1 MKLHKTKFL
10 ELLKD
15 PIVTKL
21 NDDSNEL
28 ESLIK
33 DYPYFQTGRI
43 LLAKEKYAH
52 DALDVKKYIAEAAV
66 HTTDRRLLKKYIEQ
80 EIQTINEEGNYIIEK
95 ETIKGLLE
103 KQEDAPVAEAS
114 DTNALQTP
122 VTESSDSESSIN
134 EYTDAAV
141 EENLNLEKSEVTS
154 EEDQSEEDRLIKEKI
169 AKYRSALSG
178 SITDTP
184 ADPIIPA
191 KEETFLPVAE
201 TSAEESSLKKEEGVI
216 DLSTIPSQSTDQAS
230 VPTPNLMDSDQ
241 STDSEEPTSR
251 IDRLISEV
259 QQDMEDLK
267 ASKLR
272 FQAMMSKIDNEEE
285 NEKKT
290 PNQAVQPKEKKI
302 STAPKKKK
310 ANQKKVSKTTT
321 KKVRSA
327 TREKSKEAAVNQ
339 TKKSQPKQQNQK
351 IIIDEFID
359 SNPKIKTIK
368 PTDVKKPTEDLS
380 AKSTEFKPDSSSEYL
395 ASIYIEQNKINK
407 AIAIYESLSLK
418 FPEKKSYF
426 AGLIKKLK
434 TK

>member
-1 MKLHKTKFL
+1 M
-10 ELLKD
+10 E
-15 PIVTKL
+15 
-21 NDDSNEL
+21 N
-28 ESLIK
+28 
-33 DYPYFQTGRI
+33 
-43 LLAKEKYAH
+43 
-52 DALDVKKYIAEAAV
+52 
-66 HTTDRRLLKKYIEQ
+66 
-80 EIQTINEEGNYIIEK
+80 
-95 ETIKGLLE
+95 
-103 KQEDAPVAEAS
+103 QEDAPVSEAS

-122 VTESSDSESSIN
+122 GPESSDSESSIN
-134 EYTDAAV
+134 EYADAAV
-141 EENLNLEKSEVTS
+141 EENLNLEKSEVAS

-184 ADPIIPA
+184 ADPITPA

-216 DLSTIPSQSTDQAS
+216 DLSTIPSQSTDLAS
-230 VPTPNLMDSDQ
+230 VPTPDLMDSDR

-272 FQAMMSKIDNEEE
+272 FQAMVSKIDKEEE

-321 KKVRSA
+321 KKVRSC
-327 TREKSKEAAVNQ
+327 NQ
-339 TKKSQPKQQNQK
+339 RKK
-351 IIIDEFID
+351 
-359 SNPKIKTIK
+359 
-368 PTDVKKPTEDLS
+368 
-380 AKSTEFKPDSSSEYL
+380 
-395 ASIYIEQNKINK
+395 
-407 AIAIYESLSLK
+407 
-418 FPEKKSYF
+418 
-426 AGLIKKLK
+426 
-434 TK
+434 

>member
-1 MKLHKTKFL
+1 MHKTKFI

-52 DALDVKKYIAEAAV
+52 DTLDVKKYIAEAAV

-80 EIQTINEEGNYIIEK
+80 EIQTINEESNYIVEK
-95 ETIKGLLE
+95 ETTKGLLE
-103 KQEDAPVAEAS
+103 NQEDTPVYEVS

-122 VTESSDSESSIN
+122 GPESSDSESSIN
-134 EYTDAAV
+134 EYADAAV
-141 EENLNLEKSEVTS
+141 EENLNLEKSEVAS

-178 SITDTP
+178 FTTDTP
-184 ADPIIPA
+184 ADSITTA
-191 KEETFLPVAE
+191 KEETFLPIAE
-201 TSAEESSLKKEEGVI
+201 TSAEEPSLKKEEGVI
-216 DLSTIPSQSTDQAS
+216 DLNTIPSQSTDLAS
-230 VPTPNLMDSDQ
+230 IPTPDLMNIDR

-272 FQAMMSKIDNEEE
+272 FQAMVSKIDKEEK
-285 NEKKT
+285 NEKNS
-290 PNQAVQPKEKKI
+290 NQAVQPKEKKI
-302 STAPKKKK
+302 NTAPKKKK
-310 ANQKKVSKTTT
+310 ANQKKVNKTTT
-321 KKVRSA
+321 KKVSPA
-327 TREKSKEAAVNQ
+327 IKKKSKKAAVNQ
-339 TKKSQPKQQNQK
+339 IKEVQPKQQDQK

-359 SNPKIKTIK
+359 SNPKIKPIK

-380 AKSTEFKPDSSSEYL
+380 AKSTEFEPDSSSEYL
-395 ASIYIEQNKINK
+395 ASIYIEQNRINK

>member
-1 MKLHKTKFL
+1 MHKTKFI

-15 PIVTKL
+15 PVVTKL
-21 NDDSNEL
+21 NDDLNEL

-52 DALDVKKYIAEAAV
+52 DSLDVKKYITEAAV

-80 EIQTINEEGNYIIEK
+80 EIPTINEESNYIVEK
-95 ETIKGLLE
+95 ETTKGLLE
-103 KQEDAPVAEAS
+103 NQEDAPVSEAS
-114 DTNALQTP
+114 DTSALQIP
-122 VTESSDSESSIN
+122 GPESSDSESSIN
-134 EYTDAAV
+134 EYADTAV
-141 EENLNLEKSEVTS
+141 EENLNLEKSKVAS

-178 SITDTP
+178 SITDKP
-184 ADPIIPA
+184 ADSIAPA
-191 KEETFLPVAE
+191 EKETFLPIAE
-201 TSAEESSLKKEEGVI
+201 TSAEDSSLKKEEGVI
-216 DLSTIPSQSTDQAS
+216 DPNTISSQSTDPAS
-230 VPTPNLMDSDQ
+230 IPTADLMDSDR
-241 STDSEEPTSR
+241 STDLEEPTSR

-272 FQAMMSKIDNEEE
+272 FQAMVNKIDKEEK
-285 NEKKT
+285 NEKKS
-290 PNQAVQPKEKKI
+290 PNQTVQPKEKKI

-310 ANQKKVSKTTT
+310 ASQKKVNKTTT
-321 KKVRSA
+321 KKVSLA
-327 TREKSKEAAVNQ
+327 IKEKSKKAAVNQ
-339 TKKSQPKQQNQK
+339 TKKPQPKQQDQK

-359 SNPKIKTIK
+359 SNPKIKPIK
-368 PTDVKKPTEDLS
+368 PADVKNPTEDLS

>member
-1 MKLHKTKFL
+1 MKLHKTKFI

-15 PIVTKL
+15 PVVTKL
-21 NDDSNEL
+21 NDDLNEL

-52 DALDVKKYIAEAAV
+52 DTLDVKKYIAEAAV

-80 EIQTINEEGNYIIEK
+80 EIPTINEESNYIAEK
-95 ETIKGLLE
+95 GTTEELLE
-103 KQEDAPVAEAS
+103 NREDAPVSEAS
-114 DTNALQTP
+114 YTNALQTP
-122 VTESSDSESSIN
+122 GPESSDSESSIN
-134 EYTDAAV
+134 EYADTAV
-141 EENLNLEKSEVTS
+141 EKNLNLEKSKVAS

-184 ADPIIPA
+184 ADPSTPA
-191 KEETFLPVAE
+191 KEETFGPVAE
-201 TSAEESSLKKEEGVI
+201 TSVEESSLKKEEGVI
-216 DLSTIPSQSTDQAS
+216 DLNAIPSQSTDLAS
-230 VPTPNLMDSDQ
+230 IPTPDLMDSDR

-272 FQAMMSKIDNEEE
+272 FQAMVSKIDKEEK
-285 NEKKT
+285 NEKK
-290 PNQAVQPKEKKI
+290 PANQAVRPKEKKI

-310 ANQKKVSKTTT
+310 ANQKKANKTTT
-321 KKVRSA
+321 KKVSPA
-327 TREKSKEAAVNQ
+327 IKEKSKKAAVNQ
-339 TKKSQPKQQNQK
+339 TKKPQPKQQDQK

-359 SNPKIKTIK
+359 INPKIKPIK
-368 PTDVKKPTEDLS
+368 PTDVKKSTEDLS
-380 AKSTEFKPDSSSEYL
+380 AKSTEFEPDSSSEYL

>member
-1 MKLHKTKFL
+1 MHKTKFI

-21 NDDSNEL
+21 NGDLNEL

-52 DALDVKKYIAEAAV
+52 DTLDVKKYIAEAAV

-80 EIQTINEEGNYIIEK
+80 EIQTINEESNYIVEK
-95 ETIKGLLE
+95 ETTKGLLE
-103 KQEDAPVAEAS
+103 NQEGAPVSEVS

-122 VTESSDSESSIN
+122 GPESSDSESSIN
-134 EYTDAAV
+134 EYADAAV
-141 EENLNLEKSEVTS
+141 EENLNLEKSEVAS

-178 SITDTP
+178 STTDTP
-184 ADPIIPA
+184 ADPITTA
-191 KEETFLPVAE
+191 KEETFLHVAE
-201 TSAEESSLKKEEGVI
+201 TSAEEPSLKKEEGVI
-216 DLSTIPSQSTDQAS
+216 DLNTIPSQSTDLAS
-230 VPTPNLMDSDQ
+230 IPTPDLMNIDR
-241 STDSEEPTSR
+241 STDSEKPTSR

-272 FQAMMSKIDNEEE
+272 FQAMVSKIDKEEK
-285 NEKKT
+285 NEKNS
-290 PNQAVQPKEKKI
+290 NQAVQPKEKKI
-302 STAPKKKK
+302 NTAPKKKK
-310 ANQKKVSKTTT
+310 ANQKKVNKTTT
-321 KKVRSA
+321 KKVSPA
-327 TREKSKEAAVNQ
+327 IKKKSKKAAVNQ
-339 TKKSQPKQQNQK
+339 TKEAQPKQQDQK

-359 SNPKIKTIK
+359 SNPKIKPIK

-380 AKSTEFKPDSSSEYL
+380 AKSTEFEPDSSSEYL
-395 ASIYIEQNKINK
+395 ASIYIEQNRINK